1 MNDAETKLQEI
12 KETLRAFA
20 TERNWG
26 EYHTPKDL
34 SIAIAT
40 EAAEIMNH
48 FRFRNGKDLE
58 DYLAV
63 SGNKRELSHELADVL
78 SFLLRLADELDIDLA
93 AALKEKMDIN
103 GKRFP
108 VETAGGN
115 GWMRIR
121 QMENEKAKRA
131 ENGR

>member
-12 KETLRAFA
+12 KDMLREFA
-20 TERNWG
+20 EARDWG

-40 EAAEIMNH
+40 EAAEIMDH

-58 DYLAV
+58 EYLA
-63 SGNKRELSHELADVL
+63 SGTNKKELSYEMADVF
-78 SFLLRLADELDIDLA
+78 SFLLRLADELEVDLA
-93 AALKEKMDIN
+93 AAVKEKMEIN
-103 GKRFP
+103 GRRFP
-108 VETAGGN
+108 VETSGGN

-121 QMENEKAKRA
+121 QMEDEKAKRS
-131 ENGR
+131 EDG

>member
-12 KETLRAFA
+12 KEMLREFA
-20 TERNWG
+20 EARDWG

-40 EAAEIMNH
+40 EAAEIMDH

-58 DYLAV
+58 EYLA
-63 SGNKRELSHELADVL
+63 SGTNKKELSHEMADVF
-78 SFLLRLADELDIDLA
+78 SFLLRLADELEVDLA
-93 AALKEKMDIN
+93 AAVKEKMDIN
-103 GKRFP
+103 ERRFP
-108 VETAGGN
+108 VETSGGS

-121 QMENEKAKRA
+121 RMEDEKAKRS
-131 ENGR
+131 EDG